1 MVVRIW
7 LDMYKRNPLWYS
19 ARALYRRKRAIYLL
33 AFNRDVCALAHPCF
47 EQYELRTTPL
57 AKM

>member
-47 EQYELRTTPL
+47 EQYEL
-57 AKM
+57 